1 MKPKTIERLFAVL
14 LLVVWILMLVRAHA
28 ITPNEFYKMQ
38 PVIFWGDLA
47 VLIVVV
53 LSLTTKRP
61 LLAEKESKDEADS
74 EPNESKDKI
83 VSGPTDE

>member
-1 MKPKTIERLFAVL
+1 MNSKTIERSLAVL
-14 LLVVWILMLVRAHA
+14 LLIVWILMLLRAHA

-38 PVIFWGDLA
+38 SVTFVGDVA

-61 LLAEKESKDEADS
+61 LLAEKEPKGEI
-74 EPNESKDKI
+74 E
-83 VSGPTDE
+83 SGPTEE

>member
-1 MKPKTIERLFAVL
+1 MKPKTVERVLAVML
-14 LLVVWILMLVRAHA
+14 MVVWILMLLRAHA

-38 PVIFWGDLA
+38 SVTFVGDLA

-61 LLAEKESKDEADS
+61 LLAEKEPEG
-74 EPNESKDKI
+74 EVE
-83 VSGPTDE
+83 SGPTEE

>member
-28 ITPNEFYKMQ
+28 IMPNEFYRMQ
-38 PVIFWGDLA
+38 SVIIWGDLA

-61 LLAEKESKDEADS
+61 LLAEKESKGEVDS
-74 EPNESKDKI
+74 GPKESKDE
-83 VSGPTDE
+83 VDSGPTDE

>member
-1 MKPKTIERLFAVL
+1 MKSKTIERLFAVL
-14 LLVVWILMLVRAHA
+14 LLVVWVLMLVRAHA

-61 LLAEKESKDEADS
+61 LLAEKESSAKVES
-74 EPNESKDKI
+74 GPKESKDE
-83 VSGPTDE
+83 VDSAPTDE